1 MPNGKNATN
10 FFPYLIL
17 FIEGKIW
24 ISLFFF
30 KRSKFFRS
38 IIGIY
43 LPLVNDRY
51 EGIQHTLKS
60 TYTSWYNFVVFNFRE
75 YELFRELSWIPM
87 RIDAC
92 VCALSVHVPGV
103 VGPPL
108 TANLSP
114 SFPGI
119 ATTRH
124 SQFLNDIF
132 ECIRPLLFFLRDYS
146 LTSKWAMETT
156 LSRSIVAV
164 ADKRLKR
171 VNDWSD
177 T

>member
-75 YELFRELSWIPM
+75 YVPRAFVNPNADWCVRVCVICTCTWRRWAAVSRQPFSLVSWNSNHSTF
-87 RIDAC
+87 
-92 VCALSVHVPGV
+92 SVSKWYIRVY
-103 VGPPL
+103 
-108 TANLSP
+108 P
-114 SFPGI
+114 STSFFF
-119 ATTRH
+119 TRL
-124 SQFLNDIF
+124 Q
-132 ECIRPLLFFLRDYS
+132 S
-146 LTSKWAMETT
+146 LTSKWVMETT